1 MVNEKLKEKMLQKI
15 EDGEFESKDLMEYIN
30 LFCQISTKSED
41 IQEEVDDWSCV
52 YQIEIQGMDDFWIKI
67 SEGQFE
73 YATGRVDN
81 PDNTL
86 KANADIAAQ
95 IFIGDKDAT
104 AAYMSGALKI
114 EGKLP
119 NAVKLRTI
127 IEIVREELEY

>member
-1 MVNEKLKEKMLQKI
+1 MQSSNMDI
-15 EDGEFESKDLMEYIN
+15 E
-30 LFCQISTKSED
+30 
-41 IQEEVDDWSCV
+41 
-52 YQIEIQGMDDFWIKI
+52 
-67 SEGQFE
+67 
-73 YATGRVDN
+73 N
-81 PDNTL
+81 PDNVL
-86 KANADIAAQ
+86 KANAENATQ